1 MKFRG
6 SHPRE
11 LLETVPSSWGFW
23 RPQWQCQVPPARV
36 RLWKRA
42 FLSAHLG
49 ILTRKRKMKGRARGP
64 AVVPSVSL
72 ILLMVVV

>member
-6 SHPRE
+6 SHSRE
-11 LLETVPSSWGFW
+11 LLETVPGGSGDPSGN
-23 RPQWQCQVPPARV
+23 ARSPLACV

-42 FLSAHLG
+42 FLSTHLG